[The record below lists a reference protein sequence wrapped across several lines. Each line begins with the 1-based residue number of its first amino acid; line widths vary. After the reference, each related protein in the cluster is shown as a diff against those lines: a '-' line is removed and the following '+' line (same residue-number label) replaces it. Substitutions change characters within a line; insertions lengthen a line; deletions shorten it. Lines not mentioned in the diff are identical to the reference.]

1 MSNKQINGEIV
12 KSLIINVNKEKILQ
26 NKKKINERL
35 KFIFFILLSIFSK
48 IML

>member
-26 NKKKINERL
+26 NKKKINECFR
-35 KFIFFILLSIFSK
+35 FIFLVLFSILIK
-48 IML
+48 